1 MGKDT
6 EYELFA
12 HFWACRALAGQA
24 LEFVGQCK
32 TMTQQLLTSKKPPSA
47 RHSLY
52 VPLPVFVADP
62 RVFGPGWSVSR

>member
-1 MGKDT
+1 MGKVT

-12 HFWACRALAGQA
+12 QFSACRALAGQA
-24 LEFVGQCK
+24 LEFVRQRK
-32 TMTQQLLTSKKPPSA
+32 TMTTQLLIPQKPQSA

-62 RVFGPGWSVSR
+62 RVFGPGWRVSR